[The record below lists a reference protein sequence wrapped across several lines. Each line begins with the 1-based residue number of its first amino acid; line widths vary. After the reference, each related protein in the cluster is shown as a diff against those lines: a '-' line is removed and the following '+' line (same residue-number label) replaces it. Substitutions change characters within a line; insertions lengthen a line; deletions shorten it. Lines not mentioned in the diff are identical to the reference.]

1 MEHLS
6 EVIFLT
12 SEIISAT
19 EVNMKKTLEVVK
31 KEFSSLRAGRAT
43 PDLLNKIMVNYYGT
57 LTPVSQM
64 ANISAP
70 EARLLLIQ
78 PWDKSTLPEIEK
90 AIMKSDLGLSPSS
103 DGTVVRLSIP
113 QLTED
118 RRKELVKASKKKSE
132 EGRVAIRN
140 IRRDANDNLKDLE
153 KNGEIRE
160 DELHRSQDE
169 IQKLTDKYIKEIDLV
184 TAKKE
189 QEIMQV

>member
-1 MEHLS
+1 M
-6 EVIFLT
+6 T